1 MSLTID
7 RKAVFI
13 DLPNFYSQLIR
24 FLREEDIL
32 LLKGY
37 FLTWLDFDILAK
49 EITNSSSDIWI
60 FYSEKRIGP
69 SNARIEGKEL
79 QNYIKRINM
88 LEGVTAYDVNI
99 PGEQREYFTI
109 NCPNCK
115 RESQGE
121 SASEKGIDASLAVHM
136 FDTMDSWNVAFLLSG
151 DADFVPAV
159 KSLRRRGK
167 MVIGGGFPS
176 IASSAILRECYS
188 YIDLFDKFIRFDMAM
203 YLLFKTDGIIYN
215 WLAEEKVHLPENNK
229 YRYVSF
235 SFYLSSSYLIN
246 FTWSGVNKS
255 SFLENQLNIL
265 NEKYHYLA
273 LMSTVADNETFIIP
287 SCSVVSVKR
296 RIASLCQQIETIK
309 NLKIEKKSN
318 DGLEFSYRIDFS

>member
-1 MSLTID
+1 MLLPID

-115 RESQGE
+115 KESQVE
-121 SASEKGIDASLAVHM
+121 STSEKGIDASLTVHM
-136 FDTMDSWNVAFLLSG
+136 FDTMDS
-151 DADFVPAV
+151 
-159 KSLRRRGK
+159 
-167 MVIGGGFPS
+167 
-176 IASSAILRECYS
+176 
-188 YIDLFDKFIRFDMAM
+188 
-203 YLLFKTDGIIYN
+203 
-215 WLAEEKVHLPENNK
+215 
-229 YRYVSF
+229 
-235 SFYLSSSYLIN
+235 
-246 FTWSGVNKS
+246 
-255 SFLENQLNIL
+255 
-265 NEKYHYLA
+265 
-273 LMSTVADNETFIIP
+273 
-287 SCSVVSVKR
+287 
-296 RIASLCQQIETIK
+296 
-309 NLKIEKKSN
+309 
-318 DGLEFSYRIDFS
+318 